1 MPECYGFKGD
11 EMTKKWKN
19 TLWGVLS
26 LLFIPLAACED
37 LQKERNEAKDNRG
50 MGKAGE
56 AIIDRAPDFTLK
68 DLQGRIF
75 KLSENRGKPV
85 LLMFGAT
92 WCPYCVQEI
101 PRLKDIFAKYAPQ
114 GVAIV
119 NIDIQESQAKV
130 ARFADKHKL
139 PYRVLLDETAAVA
152 SDYGVQGVPNFTLI
166 DKEGLVVCRQCPSV
180 EPLLDKMLK
189 KK

>member
-1 MPECYGFKGD
+1 
-11 EMTKKWKN
+11 MTKRWKN
-19 TLWGVLS
+19 TLWGILS
-26 LLFIPLAACED
+26 LLLIPLAA
-37 LQKERNEAKDNRG
+37 NEAIANPG

-56 AIIDRAPDFTLK
+56 ALVDRAPDFTLK
-68 DLQGRIF
+68 DLQGRTF
-75 KLSENRGKPV
+75 KLRENRGKLV
-85 LLMFGAT
+85 LLVFGAT

-101 PRLKDIFAKYAPQ
+101 PRLKAIFAKYAPQ
-114 GVAIV
+114 GVAVV

-139 PYRVLLDETAAVA
+139 PYRVLLDETAEVA
-152 SDYGVQGVPNFTLI
+152 KNYGVRGVPNFTLL
-166 DKEGLVVCRQCPSV
+166 DKGGLVVCRQCTSV

>member
-1 MPECYGFKGD
+1 
-11 EMTKKWKN
+11 MTKRWKYL
-19 TLWGVLS
+19 LWGVLS
-26 LLFIPLAACED
+26 LLFIPLVANQAI
-37 LQKERNEAKDNRG
+37 ANRG
-50 MGKAGE
+50 IGNAGE
-56 AIIDRAPDFTLK
+56 TAVDRAPDFTLK
-68 DLQGRIF
+68 DLQGRSF

-85 LLMFGAT
+85 LLVFGAT

-101 PRLKDIFAKYAPQ
+101 PRLKEMFAKYTPQ

-152 SDYGVQGVPNFTLI
+152 KNYGVRGVPNFTLL
-166 DKEGLVVCRQCPSV
+166 DKEGQVACRQCTSV

>member
-1 MPECYGFKGD
+1 
-11 EMTKKWKN
+11 MTKRWKN

-26 LLFIPLAACED
+26 LLLIPLAACDD
-37 LQKERNEAKDNRG
+37 LQQERNEAKVNRG
-50 MGKAGE
+50 MGNVGE
-56 AIIDRAPDFTLK
+56 TLLDRAPDFTLK

-85 LLMFGAT
+85 LLVFGTT
-92 WCPYCVQEI
+92 WCPYCVEEI

-130 ARFADKHKL
+130 SRFAEKYKL
-139 PYRVLLDETAAVA
+139 PYRVLIDETAEVA
-152 SDYGVQGVPNFTLI
+152 KSYGVQGVPNFTLV
-166 DKEGLVVCRQCPSV
+166 DKEGLIVCRQCPSV
-180 EPLLDKMLK
+180 EPLLDKML
-189 KK
+189 

>member
-1 MPECYGFKGD
+1 M
-11 EMTKKWKN
+11 KKIGKN
-19 TLWGVLS
+19 IFCGILS
-26 LLFIPLAACED
+26 VLFILLVVQEALA
-37 LQKERNEAKDNRG
+37 NRG
-50 MGKAGE
+50 MGNAGE
-56 AIIDRAPDFTLK
+56 TLVDRAPDFTLK
-68 DLQGRIF
+68 DLQGRNF
-75 KLSENRGKPV
+75 KLSESRGKPV
-85 LLMFGAT
+85 LLVFGAT

-101 PRLKDIFAKYAPQ
+101 PRLKEMFAKYTPL

-152 SDYGVQGVPNFTLI
+152 KNYGVRGVPNFTLL
-166 DKEGLVVCRQCPSV
+166 DKEGQVACRQCTSV

>member
-1 MPECYGFKGD
+1 
-11 EMTKKWKN
+11 MTKRWQN
-19 TLWGVLS
+19 ILWGILS
-26 LLFIPLAACED
+26 LLFIPFAA
-37 LQKERNEAKDNRG
+37 NEAIANRG
-50 MGKAGE
+50 MGNAGE
-56 AIIDRAPDFTLK
+56 ALVDRAPDFTLK

-85 LLMFGAT
+85 LLVFGAT
-92 WCPYCVQEI
+92 WCPYCVEEI
-101 PRLKDIFAKYAPQ
+101 PRLKAIFAHYAPQ
-114 GVAIV
+114 GVALV

-152 SDYGVQGVPNFTLI
+152 KNYGVQGVPSFILL
-166 DKEGLVVCRQCPSV
+166 DKEGLIACRQCPSV

>member
-1 MPECYGFKGD
+1 M
-11 EMTKKWKN
+11 KKRWKN
-19 TLWGVLS
+19 TLWGILS
-26 LLFIPLAACED
+26 LLFIPLVACDD
-37 LQKERNEAKDNRG
+37 LQKERNEAKVNRG
-50 MGKAGE
+50 MGNAGE
-56 AIIDRAPDFTLK
+56 AVVDRAPNFTLK

-85 LLMFGAT
+85 LLVFGAT
-92 WCPYCVQEI
+92 WCPYCVEEI
-101 PRLKDIFAKYAPQ
+101 PRLKNIFANYAPQ

-152 SDYGVQGVPNFTLI
+152 NNYGVRGVPSFILVDKGGLI
-166 DKEGLVVCRQCPSV
+166 ACRQCPSV

>member
-1 MPECYGFKGD
+1 
-11 EMTKKWKN
+11 MTKRGQEL
-19 TLWGVLS
+19 LWVFVC

-37 LQKERNEAKDNRG
+37 SLKERNQAKVNRG

-56 AIIDRAPDFTLK
+56 AIVDRAPDFVLK
-68 DLQGRIF
+68 DLQGRVF

-85 LLMFGAT
+85 LLVFGAT

-101 PRLKDIFAKYAPQ
+101 PRLKEMFAKYTPQ

-119 NIDIQESQAKV
+119 NIDIEESQAKV

-139 PYRVLLDETAAVA
+139 PYQVLLDETATVA
-152 SDYGVQGVPNFTLI
+152 NNYGVRGVPNFTLVN
-166 DKEGLVVCRQCPSV
+166 KEGLVACRQCSSV

-189 KK
+189 

>member
-1 MPECYGFKGD
+1 MPGYNGFKGD
-11 EMTKKWKN
+11 EMTKIGKN
-19 TLWGVLS
+19 TLWGILS
-26 LLFIPLAACED
+26 LLLIPLAVNDAI
-37 LQKERNEAKDNRG
+37 ANRG
-50 MGKAGE
+50 IGNAGE
-56 AIIDRAPDFTLK
+56 TLVDRAPDFTLK
-68 DLQGRIF
+68 DLQGRNF
-75 KLSENRGKPV
+75 KLSEHRGKPV
-85 LLMFGAT
+85 LLVFGAT

-152 SDYGVQGVPNFTLI
+152 NNYGVRGVPNFTLV
-166 DKEGLVVCRQCPSV
+166 DKGGLVACRQCPAV
-180 EPLLDKMLK
+180 EPLLDKMLRK
-189 KK
+189 K